1 MRLCAATTILT
12 LLMGL
17 SAAAEEPVYVTS
29 DAPTFETFSQQPPLP
44 FDPGNQPS
52 EVFQQPLNPFFT
64 GEVDPLQPQIRDSYD
79 RYYVES
85 GWYVSGTVGAQ
96 GIEQQ
101 DNVGPNRSTK
111 IDFDP
116 DFGTAFG
123 LGYRL
128 GRRRYEMAFDYRTN
142 SVKELTFN
150 GIPRPTARGSSKTYA
165 GMFNFYID
173 FLPNQK
179 RFRPYIGAGIGVA
192 EVDHNVLYGMARFID
207 SDTVLAYQAI
217 GGFSADFPKRHHKMV
232 PENLEWFAE
241 FRYFGTTHPTLNR
254 FGGPAPAINT
264 PMKSE
269 YNTYGIMIGLRLN
282 LN

>member
-1 MRLCAATTILT
+1 MRLCAAITILV
-12 LLMGL
+12 LLIGVP
-17 SAAAEEPVYVTS
+17 AEAQETVYMPSDVPIFEPF
-29 DAPTFETFSQQPPLP
+29 AQQPPLP
-44 FDPGNQPS
+44 YDPGYEPGQ
-52 EVFQQPLNPFFT
+52 VFNAPLNPFYS

-123 LGYRL
+123 LGYRI
-128 GRRRYEMAFDYRTN
+128 GRHRYELAFEYRTN

-150 GIPRPTARGSSKTYA
+150 TVPQPTARGSSRTYA
-165 GMFNFYID
+165 GMINYYID
-173 FLPNQK
+173 FLPN
-179 RFRPYIGAGIGVA
+179 RRNFRPYIGAGLGFA
-192 EVDHNVLYGMARFID
+192 EVDHNVRYGMARFID

-217 GGFSADFPKRHHKMV
+217 GGVSGDIPKRSRMS
-232 PENLEWFAE
+232 PEGMEWFAE

-254 FGGPAPAINT
+254 FGGPPPPINT
-264 PMKSE
+264 LMKSE
-269 YNTYGIMIGLRLN
+269 YNTYGMMIGLRLN